1 MRVSRVRWIK
11 KKDST
16 EAYFRHLMRSQTLLS
31 KTMITS
37 YRSLGLLRIASFLA
51 FATFLQVSPML
62 AAEKGSQSRRIQ
74 AATSHP
80 RQVSPRNRLRTPV
93 ASTSFANSP
102 GSGNFD
108 PPVRPAT
115 QSVSQRNNENNAGS
129 PDVDA
134 MELETVDAEPIQR
147 TSFIGSYANN
157 CGPVCDCGECVTEI
171 GCGIEQPRVFF
182 EVGCGIESLF
192 SRCRG
197 CQQGCD
203 ECGGGSFQPGEMYI
217 EGDGCGMEVMTDC
230 GCDACNPCDS
240 EPTLLPRIRFNW
252 CRYEFFA
259 GVQGHTGPL
268 NHIGITN
275 PNNGTEQT
283 GSGSFGF
290 YEGFNRGKSMNR
302 LLGLDIATQIGVR
315 GTQNNLS
322 GTAFST
328 DTRHQVFVTAGFF
341 RRVDYGV
348 QYGLVLDYMNQD
360 WYFQSNSLQLRGE
373 LSWRARECDTY
384 GFQFMAGVRE
394 ETISATII
402 DQTGSPLSNDF
413 RIKPTD
419 QYRFFYRRPLA
430 RNGEYE
436 LMAGW
441 TDNQDGLLGA
451 SFNMPLTHHC
461 SLSSGATYLIPHE
474 GTNTGGFA
482 EENWN
487 ISLGLV
493 YRPGGPRGCGRYC
506 RPLFDVADNG
516 TFMLDFQ

>member
-1 MRVSRVRWIK
+1 
-11 KKDST
+11 
-16 EAYFRHLMRSQTLLS
+16 MRSQTLLS

-51 FATFLQVSPML
+51 FATFLQTTPSV
-62 AAEKGSQSRRIQ
+62 AAEKGSQSRQ
-74 AATSHP
+74 ARGNTSQP
-80 RQVSPRNRLRTPV
+80 ERSSPQNRLRAPEVT
-93 ASTSFANSP
+93 TSFATSP
-102 GSGNFD
+102 SSGNFD
-108 PPVRPAT
+108 SPIRPAT
-115 QSVSQRNNENNAGS
+115 QQVNRSKKAVVSRS
-129 PDVDA
+129 IDA
-134 MELETVDAEPIQR
+134 AELETVNAEPVQQA
-147 TSFIGSYANN
+147 SFIGSYANN

-171 GCGIEQPRVFF
+171 GCGIEQPRGFF
-182 EVGCGIESLF
+182 EVGCGTESLF

-197 CQQGCD
+197 CDRGCD
-203 ECGGGSFQPGEMYI
+203 ECDGAIYHPTEIYV
-217 EGDGCGMEVMTDC
+217 EGDGCGMEIMNDC
-230 GCDACNPCDS
+230 GCDVCNPCDS

-268 NHIGITN
+268 NHIAI
-275 PNNGTEQT
+275 NNLNGSDQT

-290 YEGFNRGKSMNR
+290 YEGFNRGKSMDQ

-322 GTAFST
+322 GAAFTT
-328 DTRHQVFVTAGFF
+328 DTRHQVFVTAGLF

-394 ETISATII
+394 ENVSATII
-402 DQTGSPLSNDF
+402 DQAGSPLSDDLD
-413 RIKPTD
+413 IKPTD
-419 QYRFFYRRPLA
+419 QFRFFYRRPLA
-430 RNGEYE
+430 RHGEYD
-436 LMAGW
+436 LMVGW
-441 TDNQDGLLGA
+441 TDNKDGLLGA
-451 SFNMPLTHHC
+451 SFSLPLTHHC

-474 GTNTGGFA
+474 GTNSGGFA

-487 ISLGLV
+487 ISMGIV

-516 TFMLDFQ
+516 TFMLDFK

>member
-1 MRVSRVRWIK
+1 
-11 KKDST
+11 
-16 EAYFRHLMRSQTLLS
+16 MRSQTLLS

-37 YRSLGLLRIASFLA
+37 YRSLGLLRFASFLA
-51 FATFLQVSPML
+51 FCTFFQAYSIV
-62 AAEKGSQSRRIQ
+62 AAEKGSQSRQ
-74 AATSHP
+74 ARGTTSQP
-80 RQVSPRNRLRTPV
+80 TQASPRNHLRAREVT
-93 ASTSFANSP
+93 TSFTTSAS
-102 GSGNFD
+102 SDNFD
-108 PPVRPAT
+108 PPIRRAT
-115 QSVSQRNNENNAGS
+115 ERVDGS
-129 PDVDA
+129 RQNVVKRSVDA
-134 MELETVDAEPIQR
+134 VELETVAAEPIQQAR
-147 TSFIGSYANN
+147 FIGSYANN

-171 GCGIEQPRVFF
+171 GCGIEQPRGFF

-197 CQQGCD
+197 CDRGCG
-203 ECGGGSFQPGEMYI
+203 ECDGAIYQPTEIYI
-217 EGDGCGMEVMTDC
+217 EGDGCGMEIMDDC

-259 GVQGHTGPL
+259 GVQGHTGPM
-268 NHIGITN
+268 NHIAINTL
-275 PNNGTEQT
+275 NGSDQT

-290 YEGFNRGKSMNR
+290 YEGFNRGKSMNQ
-302 LLGLDIATQIGVR
+302 LLGLDIATQVGVR

-322 GTAFST
+322 GTAFTT

-373 LSWRARECDTY
+373 LSWRSRECDTY

-402 DQTGSPLSNDF
+402 DQTGSPLSDDLG
-413 RIKPTD
+413 IKPTD
-419 QYRFFYRRPLA
+419 QFRFFYRRPLA
-430 RNGEYE
+430 RNGEYD
-436 LMAGW
+436 LMVGW
-441 TDNQDGLLGA
+441 TDNKDGLLGA
-451 SFNMPLTHHC
+451 SFNLPLTHQC

-474 GTNTGGFA
+474 GTNSGGFA

-487 ISLGLV
+487 ISMGIV

-516 TFMLDFQ
+516 TFMLDFK

>member
-1 MRVSRVRWIK
+1 
-11 KKDST
+11 
-16 EAYFRHLMRSQTLLS
+16 MRSQTLLS

-37 YRSLGLLRIASFLA
+37 YRSLELLCVASFLVI
-51 FATFLQVSPML
+51 ATFFQPASIL
-62 AAEKGSQSRRIQ
+62 AAEKGSQSRQ
-74 AATSHP
+74 ARASHAQP
-80 RQVSPRNRLRTPV
+80 RQAVSRNRSQALES
-93 ASTSFANSP
+93 ASSATTSPTYGDFAP
-102 GSGNFD
+102 PFRAPHQQGNRSD
-108 PPVRPAT
+108 T
-115 QSVSQRNNENNAGS
+115 QVISHVL
-129 PDVDA
+129 DA
-134 MELETVDAEPIQR
+134 VEVETVAAEPIQQAGF
-147 TSFIGSYANN
+147 TGTYANN
-157 CGPVCDCGECVTEI
+157 CGPVCDCGNCIVEI
-171 GCGIEQPRVFF
+171 GCGLEQPRGFF
-182 EVGCGIESLF
+182 DEVGCGFESLL

-197 CQQGCD
+197 CDRGCD
-203 ECGGGSFQPGEMYI
+203 ECDGIIYQPTEIYGG
-217 EGDGCGMEVMTDC
+217 GDGCGMDIMDDC
-230 GCDACNPCDS
+230 GCDVCNPCDI

-259 GVQGHTGPL
+259 GIQGHTGPL
-268 NHIGITN
+268 NHIAI
-275 PNNGTEQT
+275 NNDQT

-290 YEGFNRGKSMNR
+290 YEGFNRGKSMNQ

-322 GTAFST
+322 GSAFTS

-384 GFQFMAGVRE
+384 GFQFMTGVRE
-394 ETISATII
+394 ETISATIA
-402 DQTGSPLSNDF
+402 GSSVSADF
-413 RIKPTD
+413 GIKPTD
-419 QYRFFYRRPLA
+419 QFRFFYRKPLA
-430 RNGEYE
+430 GNGEYD
-436 LMAGW
+436 LMVGW
-441 TDNQDGLLGA
+441 TDNQDGLLAA
-451 SFNMPLTHHC
+451 SFHLPLTHHC

-487 ISLGLV
+487 ISIGLV

-516 TFMLDFQ
+516 TFMLDVE